1 MSEWDRD
8 KADFEKKEWPI
19 IVAKMK
25 EYEQDLPIVDKMIK
39 YFSYFL
45 LIVFGL
51 QMVLSFCMDLIQ
63 IVKIHQA
70 FGWNFQTYNLTF
82 VVTANS
88 SITRAVLVFFISAL
102 SPNECKGILSPD
114 QIAADR
120 RSRPLSQLK
129 IKMLKV
135 SFGA

>member
-1 MSEWDRD
+1 
-8 KADFEKKEWPI
+8 
-19 IVAKMK
+19 MK
-25 EYEQDLPIVDKMIK
+25 EYEQALPIVDKMIK

-51 QMVLSFCMDLIQ
+51 QLVLSFCMDLIQ

-88 SITRAVLVFFISAL
+88 SITRAVLVFLISAY
-102 SPNECKGILSPD
+102 SPMSVKEC
-114 QIAADR
+114 
-120 RSRPLSQLK
+120 
-129 IKMLKV
+129 
-135 SFGA
+135 